1 VLVLQPSRKSVETP
15 KGTQNRNLPVSGS
28 HTAKAQADL
37 PFRKRSHDLD
47 RTTLREPIVSAF
59 QHHTIMAH
67 LALTSRPA
75 G

>member
-1 VLVLQPSRKSVETP
+1 M
-15 KGTQNRNLPVSGS
+15 SGP

-37 PFRKRSHDLD
+37 PFRKPSHDLD
-47 RTTLREPIVSAF
+47 RMTLRELIVSAF

-67 LALTSRPA
+67 LALASRPA

>member
-1 VLVLQPSRKSVETP
+1 
-15 KGTQNRNLPVSGS
+15 
-28 HTAKAQADL
+28 
-37 PFRKRSHDLD
+37 
-47 RTTLREPIVSAF
+47 LREPIVSAF

>member
-1 VLVLQPSRKSVETP
+1 M
-15 KGTQNRNLPVSGS
+15 SGP

-37 PFRKRSHDLD
+37 PFRIRSHDLD
-47 RTTLREPIVSAF
+47 RMTLREPIVGVF

-67 LALTSRPA
+67 LALASRSA